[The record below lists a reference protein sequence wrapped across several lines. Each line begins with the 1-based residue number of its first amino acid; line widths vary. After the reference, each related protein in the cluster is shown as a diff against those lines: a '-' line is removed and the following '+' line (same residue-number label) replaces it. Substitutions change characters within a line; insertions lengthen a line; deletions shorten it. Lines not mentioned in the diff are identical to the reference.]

1 MALFLLLVSM
11 TATGAPLEILSAKAT
26 MNSQYVGDISYK
38 VTMTVKNVSDQ
49 VFQDYVWFYS
59 FNDNVVVPNIFSD
72 NKIKVDLQP
81 DETKEFVGKVS
92 LRYFGTYELYL
103 WSEESMVSNGVNI
116 KFGTE
121 VGSKISAEVT
131 FDTNVVE
138 KTDDLWLIDDSE
150 ALVNISVTNSGSE
163 VFEWELY
170 DAWDW
175 MEGEEFVENEW
186 GRRIILHLE
195 PGETYT
201 IYGGTSLYFGRN
213 DLAYAKDGEIY
224 RHRLTYTTE
233 AGETVILN
241 LSPTMKVTDR
251 SLLTLTETSYS
262 GEGVRKGDMGYELS
276 GDECLVE
283 VTLQN
288 SGSQDYDGKI
298 FWIEQSY
305 DQYMDPSSVSEKY
318 LSKIEEA
325 IELPVGQQKKLS
337 YTIRRSTNPDVLGRY
352 FTIWFLRGDKERR
365 IFKEEIY
372 FDESTGI
379 RAAKTKT
386 DGNQDV
392 IYDLNGRRIARPTKG
407 INIINGRKVVMK

>member
-1 MALFLLLVSM
+1 
-11 TATGAPLEILSAKAT
+11 

-201 IYGGTSLYFGRN
+201 IYGGTSLYFGGN

-337 YTIRRSTNPDVLGRY
+337 YTIRRSTNPDVLG
-352 FTIWFLRGDKERR
+352 
-365 IFKEEIY
+365 
-372 FDESTGI
+372 
-379 RAAKTKT
+379 
-386 DGNQDV
+386 
-392 IYDLNGRRIARPTKG
+392 
-407 INIINGRKVVMK
+407 